1 MPTLCLSTH
10 QATPIA
16 AHGGVDSVALTSAI
30 HDIKNMLQQACSQT
44 RLALANLHS
53 NHAAIPVD
61 HPSASEVLRISLQH
75 SLLSIEHA
83 SSRINTLLSNYRTQH
98 DEQAIALAPVNLAEW
113 LDTVQH
119 RLQPFTEQ
127 QPAITLEWQSPPHV
141 QWLMDRELMSD
152 LLVNAVQN
160 ALRYTHS
167 RICITCSIQHDG
179 LHLSV
184 EDDGMGF
191 PTLPMDTL
199 VHGGHGL
206 QLAERIAQRHQ
217 RMGRSGNLMLGCSRR
232 LHGALFEVVLP

>member
-1 MPTLCLSTH
+1 MPTLCLSAPSAPSALH
-10 QATPIA
+10 ATGIDP
-16 AHGGVDSVALTSAI
+16 VMLTSAI

-44 RLALANLHS
+44 RLALANL
-53 NHAAIPVD
+53 NAA
-61 HPSASEVLRISLQH
+61 HPTHVEQPTTEEVLRDSLQH

-83 SSRINTLLSNYRTQH
+83 SSRINTLLSSYRTQH
-98 DEQAIALAPVNLAEW
+98 DEHAIALAPVNLAEW
-113 LDTVQH
+113 LDSVQH
-119 RLQPFTEQ
+119 RLQPFTAQ
-127 QPAITLEWQSPPHV
+127 QPAITLEWQSPPHM

-217 RMGRSGNLMLGCSRR
+217 RMGRSGSLILGCSRL